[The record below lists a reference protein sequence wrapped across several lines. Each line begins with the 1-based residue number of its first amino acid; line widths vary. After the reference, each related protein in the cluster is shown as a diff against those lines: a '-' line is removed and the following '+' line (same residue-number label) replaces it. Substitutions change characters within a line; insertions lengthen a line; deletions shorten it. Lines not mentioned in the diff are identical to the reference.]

1 MEVFSTSLPLFT
13 HPLYLSSTT
22 KPKLSLLFPHNLSPK
37 IHCQFQNLLS
47 PEQRTASY
55 RYSSR
60 GRFTEEEE
68 EEEDVECSF
77 EEAVQLFNNREYYK
91 CHDVLEALWN
101 KSQEPTRTLVHGILQ
116 CAVGLYHLFNQVIPV
131 LITFCSEIEFL
142 LFNFPKFY
150 WII

>member
-13 HPLYLSSTT
+13 HPLYLSSST
-22 KPKLSLLFPHNLSPK
+22 KPKLSLLFPRNSSPK
-37 IHCQFQNLLS
+37 IHCQFLNLLF
-47 PEQRTASY
+47 PEHRTASY
-55 RYSSR
+55 RYSSW

-68 EEEDVECSF
+68 EEEVEDVECSF

-131 LITFCSEIEFL
+131 LILFCSEIEFL
-142 LFNFPKFY
+142 LLTSQNFLG
-150 WII
+150 